1 MMKMLFLQLLF
12 LILFL
17 NITAVISDFTPESRS
32 SIVGGQ
38 NAHFGK
44 WPWMAYIQVKTFEGK
59 FDCGGSLLNDRWV
72 LTAAHCL
79 KKPFVQMCK
88 SLVVLGGHKLDI
100 CNDYQQ
106 TRSIRRVILH
116 EGYTN
121 TGDGWDIALVELDS
135 PVSTNKFIK
144 PVALANSTDNFNES
158 SDCWASGWGHI
169 GNGESLQWP
178 QTLQEVRLPIID
190 NQVCQEMYE
199 GRYTIQPE
207 MICAGYQNGGKDTCQ
222 GDSGGPLVCRKGGL
236 WVQAGLV
243 SFGDSCALPNSPGVY
258 TRVSSFR
265 TWIKTHIDV

>member
-17 NITAVISDFTPESRS
+17 NITAVISDFTPESRN

-38 NAHFGK
+38 NADIGK
-44 WPWMAYIQVKTFEGK
+44 WPWMAYIQVKTFEDK

-88 SLVVLGGHKLDI
+88 SLVVLGGHMLDI

-144 PVALANSTDNFNES
+144 PVALADSTDNFNES
-158 SDCWASGWGHI
+158 SDCWASGWGNI
-169 GNGESLQWP
+169 GNGEYLQWP

-222 GDSGGPLVCRKGGL
+222 
-236 WVQAGLV
+236 V
-243 SFGDSCALPNSPGVY
+243 SHTGAL
-258 TRVSSFR
+258 R
-265 TWIKTHIDV
+265 D